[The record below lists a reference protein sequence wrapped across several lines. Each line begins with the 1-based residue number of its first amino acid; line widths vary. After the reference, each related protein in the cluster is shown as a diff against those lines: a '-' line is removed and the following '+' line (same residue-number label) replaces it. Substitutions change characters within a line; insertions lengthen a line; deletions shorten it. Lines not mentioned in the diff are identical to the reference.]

1 LYSQEEALLNEK
13 YSIENHA
20 HPDNE
25 RLVEKLSNSGKDD
38 LIQKQKQLL
47 GFVDIHMNIHL
58 FPNAVEDIV
67 NLHIKQE

>member
-47 GFVDIHMNIHL
+47 GFV
-58 FPNAVEDIV
+58 EDIV